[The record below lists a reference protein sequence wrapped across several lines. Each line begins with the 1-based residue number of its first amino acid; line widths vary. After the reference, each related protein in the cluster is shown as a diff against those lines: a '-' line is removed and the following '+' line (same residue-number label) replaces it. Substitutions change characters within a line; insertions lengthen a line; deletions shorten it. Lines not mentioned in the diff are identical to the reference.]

1 MPPASATASSGDAVE
16 RGNAGGA
23 ATLVQELPSGE
34 VLFTFGVGEPTLAPA
49 SASCGTYL
57 TDRWASR
64 KLRKLRKRAARRRQG
79 GASAGADAEASSGSD
94 GDEAG
99 DDAEQAEGEQEAA
112 APMPPKQQQQTV
124 GASRQASG
132 GAPERRRVGSAGV
145 SGLPYWCDSVAV
157 LGHADGSLAFCFRT
171 AQQARARAPAQ
182 HSHSVKLASLDGAK
196 LEQVLDRWQEA
207 VDAGGP
213 ADPSAPHGPL
223 LWQPYWVALKN
234 LRASRAWQEAGS
246 ADAGSGSS
254 DEERA
259 ATIEAGSRTARTSPA
274 PQPTAAPAPPQ
285 QAAATAT
292 ATAAAA
298 AAPGAAEQPA
308 RGDPEPGGPPSSS
321 GGRSPPQLSADAYAC
336 TWEACTV
343 RGHADGT
350 FVYKFHGLGE
360 LSPAERDPQQRALPW
375 SSALRLGTKF
385 PSQAALSLDKL
396 AAFPKV
402 YLEQQAAQGGPPELA
417 QRARLDFCL
426 FSPYDKVVARLERQH
441 LGKNEGEQESDDDA
455 TEAAGSSGAG
465 SSGEEGGSSEG
476 EGSSKEE
483 GSCEEGDSSGADR
496 SGVWSRRAEDRVSV
510 ERGGKRA
517 ARGGER
523 ESGGAAASATSAGS
537 TAACDRQ
544 QGKPPAPRLP
554 EQQQAPALPTAE
566 QRQPPASQSSDQHRP
581 VQLQPEGF
589 QAAEQAAEQLQP
601 GDLQAAEQAAGQPP
615 PEQGKRKQTGAEQPP
630 PEQGRHARASAAQ
643 PALEACDGSKGKQ
656 QAPEQRAEA
665 GGGPSGERQAEQPA
679 ARECNEGVKEATSS
693 LENGKPA
700 ETVQPDG
707 SSTAPVSEAL
717 PAQGG
722 NGAAPEAQQPALLEE
737 TTAPLAG
744 LAAAAAAAVRL
755 VEVFRAWAAVAWA
768 AVASAVYAAWSV
780 VRRLHLAAC
789 RLLPFLSRPQ
799 WPPQLGAHASPT
811 VARLLASAAPPTEAD
826 LAAAGFDWGGR
837 YRADVPPLADLPAW
851 RLEAL
856 LGCGVRDV
864 RLYRAA
870 LTHAS
875 VLQPELREQ
884 SYERLEFLG
893 DSVLE
898 VITRQLLMARDPGAD
913 EGVLTRQSQAL
924 VSGPR
929 AARFAHWLG
938 LHRYCVANVSNMWG
952 EAMHERPNVLADAF
966 EALLGAIFQDQGLE
980 AARAFLLRVYEACVD
995 WAELEAERDWKSVL
1009 SRHAKAHGH
1018 TQPRYVHRKAEKVS
1032 SWPSGTA
1039 KRKQWR
1045 VDCIYMGLVMGSAVG
1060 QNKNSVESHA
1070 AHQAYLALPQHEPQH
1085 EAEAAAAAH
1094 EAP

>member
-1 MPPASATASSGDAVE
+1 MTAASLCRSTALFNRRHSCRGHGRRAHAPRRVPPASATASSGDAVE
-16 RGNAGGA
+16 RGNAG
-23 ATLVQELPSGE
+23 ELPSGE

-336 TWEACTV
+336 TWEACT
-343 RGHADGT
+343 
-350 FVYKFHGLGE
+350 
-360 LSPAERDPQQRALPW
+360 
-375 SSALRLGTKF
+375 
-385 PSQAALSLDKL
+385 AALSLDKL

-496 SGVWSRRAEDRVSV
+496 SGVWSRRAEDR
-510 ERGGKRA
+510 
-517 ARGGER
+517 
-523 ESGGAAASATSAGS
+523 
-537 TAACDRQ
+537 
-544 QGKPPAPRLP
+544 
-554 EQQQAPALPTAE
+554 
-566 QRQPPASQSSDQHRP
+566 
-581 VQLQPEGF
+581 LQPEGF

-780 VRRLHLAAC
+780 
-789 RLLPFLSRPQ
+789 
-799 WPPQLGAHASPT
+799 LGAHASPT

-938 LHRYCVANVSNMWG
+938 LHRRGAARRRARRAPLAYCVANVSNMWG

-1039 KRKQWR
+1039 K
-1045 VDCIYMGLVMGSAVG
+1045 
-1060 QNKNSVESHA
+1060 NSVESHA